1 MSDLAI
7 QIRGLLEF
15 IEQSLLEGLQRPD
28 TLAECL
34 NEADGALRVL
44 KKLVQQDDLLCAR
57 FVVSAVSNIRFSEV
71 AQYKTIAE
79 REESLKQRLE
89 FVAAAKATLA

>member
-15 IEQSLLEGLQRPD
+15 IEQSLLEGIQRPD

-34 NEADGALRVL
+34 KEADGALRIL

-57 FVVSAVSNIRFSEV
+57 FAVSAVSNVRFAEI
-71 AQYKTIAE
+71 AQYNTIAE
-79 REESLKQRLE
+79 REESLKRGVE
-89 FVAAAKATLA
+89 FITAAKATLA